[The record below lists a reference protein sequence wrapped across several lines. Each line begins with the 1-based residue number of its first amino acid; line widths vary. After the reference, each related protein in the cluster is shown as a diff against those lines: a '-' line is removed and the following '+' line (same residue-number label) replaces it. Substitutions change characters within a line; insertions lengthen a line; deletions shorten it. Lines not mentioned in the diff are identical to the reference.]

1 MNCSLNGR
9 EQFMNAYPPPDARTF
24 GYRRAFELYL
34 RTGRGPDIGAP
45 LHRLE
50 RKFNPY
56 HDPDNGQFTF
66 APGGNR
72 SGTARRSVRGRA
84 APNSSAPAAQP
95 QLTLANYKPN
105 PRARIGGNQRRPSY
119 DAMTLEQTFPG
130 LSNAPG
136 GAIIALVDNALDIT
150 GPSRR
155 LTTELADAEVK
166 KLIAQIKQVDPDF
179 RYQSLGPSTTLEGQ
193 INEIRSLRMHRAA
206 ARYNKLGDT
215 GPLQVEV
222 LRQMQTS
229 VDRAYDNAIK
239 LYDSGH
245 LRPSL
250 SRSEAIGNYIDRSVK
265 AEMSRLFD
273 RHGIEHGAGKQ
284 VRVAGREY
292 DTSRSVRTYR
302 IPDVRVG
309 RMAYDMT
316 TERKLPSK
324 PQIRG
329 FFGADF
335 GADSTVIVR
344 PTRLGRGS
352 TYAIKKPGK

>member
-1 MNCSLNGR
+1 
-9 EQFMNAYPPPDARTF
+9 MNAYPPPDARTF

-66 APGGNR
+66 APGGKR
-72 SGTARRSVRGRA
+72 SGTARRSVGGRA

-119 DAMTLEQTFPG
+119 DPMTLEQTFPG
-130 LSNAPG
+130 LRNAPG
-136 GAIIALVDNALDIT
+136 GAIVALADNALDIT

-166 KLIAQIKQVDPDF
+166 KLIAQIKQVNPDF

-206 ARYNKLGDT
+206 ARYNKLGDM

-222 LRQMQTS
+222 AQRMQAS
-229 VDRAYDNAIK
+229 VDRAYAEGIE
-239 LYDSGH
+239 L
-245 LRPSL
+245 LAARRLTTRL
-250 SRSEAIGNYIDRSVK
+250 SPNEALGNYIDRTVRK
-265 AEMSRLFD
+265 DMKQLFAQ
-273 RHGIEHGAGKQ
+273 HGIEQGAGKQ
-284 VRVAGREY
+284 VRVVGREY
-292 DTSRSVRTYR
+292 DTSGTDRTYR
-302 IPDVRVG
+302 IPDLRVG
-309 RMAYDMT
+309 KIAYDSTMA
-316 TERKLPSK
+316 RKLPST

-329 FFGADF
+329 FFRSDF
-335 GADSTVIVR
+335 QPDAVVILR
-344 PTRLGRGS
+344 PTRLGSGS
-352 TYAIKKPGK
+352 SYVIKKPGK

>member
-1 MNCSLNGR
+1 MKNGLIPIARKSLH
-9 EQFMNAYPPPDARTF
+9 AH
-24 GYRRAFELYL
+24 AFEHYL
-34 RTGRGPDIGAP
+34 RTGRRIDLQPRRAAI
-45 LHRLE
+45 E

-66 APGGNR
+66 APGGRR
-72 SGTARRSVRGRA
+72 SGTSPRSSQRGSD
-84 APNSSAPAAQP
+84 APKPGVSANPAKLLLAQ
-95 QLTLANYKPN
+95 YRPN
-105 PRARIGGNQRRPSY
+105 RRARIGGNRGPALN
-119 DAMTLEQTFPG
+119 DPMTLERAFPG
-130 LSNAPG
+130 LRNAPG
-136 GAIIALVDNALDIT
+136 SSIIALADNALDIT

-179 RYQSLGPSTTLEGQ
+179 RYQSLGPATTLEGQ
-193 INEIRSLRMHRAA
+193 INEIQGLRMHRAA
-206 ARYNKLGDT
+206 VRYNKLGDM

-222 LRQMQTS
+222 LRRMQIS

-239 LYDSGH
+239 LYESGH
-245 LRPSL
+245 LRASL

-265 AEMSRLFD
+265 AEMKRLFA
-273 RHGIEHGAGKQ
+273 RHGIEHGADKQ

-309 RMAYDMT
+309 KMAYDMT

-335 GADSTVIVR
+335 GTDSAVIVR
-344 PTRLGRGS
+344 PTQLGRGN

>member
-1 MNCSLNGR
+1 
-9 EQFMNAYPPPDARTF
+9 MNAYPHAISAKSGHRL
-24 GYRRAFELYL
+24 AFEIYL
-34 RTGRGPDIGAP
+34 RTGRRPDLATPTRG
-45 LHRLE
+45 LE

-66 APGGNR
+66 APGGAR
-72 SGTARRSVRGRA
+72 SGTSRRSPREGTVQSTRA
-84 APNSSAPAAQP
+84 SPAQP
-95 QLTLANYKPN
+95 RLTLANYRPN

-119 DAMTLEQTFPG
+119 DPMTLEQTFPG
-130 LSNAPG
+130 LRNAPG
-136 GAIIALVDNALDIT
+136 GAIIALADNALDIT

-155 LTTELADAEVK
+155 LTTELADAEVRS
-166 KLIAQIKQVDPDF
+166 LIAQIRQVDPNF
-179 RYQSLGPSTTLEGQ
+179 RYQSLGPATTLEGQ

-206 ARYNKLGDT
+206 VRYNKLGDM

-222 LRQMQTS
+222 LRRMQTS

-239 LYDSGH
+239 LYESGH
-245 LRPSL
+245 LRASL

-265 AEMSRLFD
+265 AEMNRLFD

-316 TERKLPSK
+316 IERKLPSK

-335 GADSTVIVR
+335 GADSAVIVR
-344 PTRLGRGS
+344 PTQLGRGS
-352 TYAIKKPGK
+352 TYAIKRPGK